1 MTVSSADV
9 NADPRP
15 STPIYK
21 RKRRRIYGTVAV
33 AAAVAVALIIWAVV
47 GSGSSG
53 PGALPKFTIS
63 VSQGTVASPD
73 SIIESQ
79 PSLAKLIPAQLSY
92 VPFDAGVTAIA
103 EMESGSVQA
112 ISGVGN
118 PPTTEA
124 IGDNAGVTVV
134 MGWGFDDD
142 QLLVPNSITSA
153 SHEVQPS
160 AASPAGHG
168 GASAG
173 AAVTIESVGKI
184 FRRGGRRTVALADV
198 NLTVKAGELVCLLGP
213 SGCGK
218 STLLRIAAGTLAPDE
233 GSVSVGGKLVDGP
246 SAARGMLFQTPMLFP
261 WLTTKKNILFGPKA
275 QRSAGLNERDDPELD
290 ADADSILNTVGLGK
304 FGSAFPHELSGGM
317 QHRAAFARA
326 IITRPSVL
334 LMDEPFG
341 ALDAITRMRM
351 HDFLLQMWTR
361 YRTTIIF
368 VTHDIEEAVLLGDR
382 VAVMGGRP
390 PGIREIIDIPLSR
403 PRHAVDAD
411 TAEFI
416 TAKRRIR
423 AALTT

>member
-1 MTVSSADV
+1 MAARA
-9 NADPRP
+9 NAN
-15 STPIYK
+15 
-21 RKRRRIYGTVAV
+21 GTAGRG
-33 AAAVAVALIIWAVV
+33 A
-47 GSGSSG
+47 GSPAGHEG
-53 PGALPKFTIS
+53 QPGAAT
-63 VSQGTVASPD
+63 
-73 SIIESQ
+73 
-79 PSLAKLIPAQLSY
+79 
-92 VPFDAGVTAIA
+92 
-103 EMESGSVQA
+103 
-112 ISGVGN
+112 
-118 PPTTEA
+118 
-124 IGDNAGVTVV
+124 
-134 MGWGFDDD
+134 
-142 QLLVPNSITSA
+142 
-153 SHEVQPS
+153 
-160 AASPAGHG
+160 PAGHG

-173 AAVTIESVGKI
+173 AAVTISSVGKT
-184 FRRGGRRTVALADV
+184 FRRGGRRTVALAGV
-198 NLTVKAGELVCLLGP
+198 NLTVEAGELVCLLGP

-218 STLLRIAAGTLAPDE
+218 STLLRIVAGTLAPDE
-233 GSVSVGGKLVDGP
+233 GSVSVGGKLVGAP

-261 WLTTKKNILFGPKA
+261 WLTTKKNILVGPKA

-351 HDFLLQMWTR
+351 HDFLLQMWAQ

-411 TAEFI
+411 TADFI